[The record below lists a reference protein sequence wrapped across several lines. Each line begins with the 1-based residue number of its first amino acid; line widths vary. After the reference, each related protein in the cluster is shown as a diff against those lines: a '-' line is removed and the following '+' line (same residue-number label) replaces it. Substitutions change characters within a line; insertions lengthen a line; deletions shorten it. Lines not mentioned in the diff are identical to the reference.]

1 MKKILGIFLVIILTA
16 CGSGDSTS
24 SQKMEEVNSGEAI
37 EEFANN
43 GIDEDL
49 MKKGKAVYVQCIACH
64 QTNGEGITGAF
75 PPLAKSDYMLAD
87 IDRMIKTIL
96 NGTFDAIT
104 VNGTEYPGNTMTK
117 FTHLSDDDIA
127 AVATYILN
135 SWGNSGGVVTTEMVA
150 TNR

>member
-1 MKKILGIFLVIILTA
+1 MKKILGIFLVVILAA

-24 SQKMEEVNSGEAI
+24 SKKMEEVNSGEAI
-37 EEFANN
+37 EECANN

-75 PPLAKSDYMLAD
+75 PPLANSDYMLAD
-87 IDRMIKTIL
+87 IDRMISIIL
-96 NGTFDAIT
+96 NGAFDPIT
-104 VNGTEYPGNTMTK
+104 VNGTEYPGNIMTR

-127 AVATYILN
+127 AVSTYILN
-135 SWGNSGGVVTTEMVA
+135 SWGNSGGVVTTEMVS